1 MPFVRISLLKI
12 WTTGQKRKISDKIH
26 ESLVEEFKIPD
37 HDYNHQIIEFDKDN
51 FFYSKFKTKRCVLVE
66 MTVFPGRSKDA
77 KRALYEKITAR
88 LRELGIEAG
97 DVTIVLNEPPL
108 ENWGLA
114 GKSGDQADIGF
125 NLNV

>member
-1 MPFVRISLLKI
+1 MPLVRISLLKI
-12 WTTGQKRKISDKIH
+12 WTRGQKRKISDKIH
-26 ESLVEEFKIPD
+26 ESLVEAFKIPD
-37 HDYNHQIIEFDKDN
+37 HDYNHQVFEFDKDN
-51 FFYSKFKTKRCVLVE
+51 LFYSKFKTKRCVLIE

-77 KRALYEKITAR
+77 KRALYEKITVK

-114 GKSGDQADIGF
+114 GKPGDQEDIGF